1 MATISGM
8 TCRLRFTIL
17 IIEPGMPLVVF
28 LFSYKSFIV
37 KTGAMVAE
45 PNEGEN
51 FVSDPRE
58 YHPVRQPDF
67 VVVLR

>member
-1 MATISGM
+1 MATISGT
-8 TCRLRFTIL
+8 TCHLRFTIL

-45 PNEGEN
+45 LNEGE
-51 FVSDPRE
+51 
-58 YHPVRQPDF
+58 DF
-67 VVVLR
+67 GK